1 MNKKMVL
8 LITLFFISCAVATK
22 VLGPVLTKYFG
33 HIGIGKENY
42 SSIAH
47 YIYEDDSLVF
57 AAQIRSGGLSNQF
70 WYHFLIM
77 NNGVRPINMNWE
89 YDVLFLEYQ
98 GKTYQLIKETPISVY
113 PNSLNPETSVMIGFP
128 IERRFNNTINDI
140 ERLKFQFNDELYILD
155 KNPNANWQ

>member
-1 MNKKMVL
+1 MKKLIIVL
-8 LITLFFISCAVATK
+8 IFLFTSCAVATK

-33 HIGIGKENY
+33 HIEIGKENY

-57 AAQIRSGGLSNQF
+57 AAQIRSGGFSNQF
-70 WYHFLIM
+70 WYHFLII